1 MNSEIILNILICL
14 AITVSSFTLAWVLGK
29 NKLKQNN
36 KPSLWSLISL
46 WFLIGVTYLTIS
58 IGIFAEYLQHQYL
71 NTAMLNLGSVSFA
84 FVSVPLVFFITYVII
99 GDKNISSIISS
110 VFAIFSILYLNYFH
124 SINAGNLGATDH
136 SSIISV
142 SGDLT
147 IYMYI
152 IALFIIPTSMILGL
166 LLLLLLQKLPRSTH
180 YKKTLP
186 LVGMSLVF
194 DFMMLDVLTLTE
206 TMQLSARIFI
216 VVGIV
221 LTFLAYFPPD
231 SYQKK
236 IRVNDYS

>member
-1 MNSEIILNILICL
+1 
-14 AITVSSFTLAWVLGK
+14 
-29 NKLKQNN
+29 
-36 KPSLWSLISL
+36 
-46 WFLIGVTYLTIS
+46 
-58 IGIFAEYLQHQYL
+58 
-71 NTAMLNLGSVSFA
+71 
-84 FVSVPLVFFITYVII
+84 
-99 GDKNISSIISS
+99 
-110 VFAIFSILYLNYFH
+110 
-124 SINAGNLGATDH
+124 
-136 SSIISV
+136 
-142 SGDLT
+142 
-147 IYMYI
+147 MYI